1 MIEILAPG
9 PLCTIQDRGRPGWA
23 ALGVP
28 HSGAFDRGAAA
39 LANRLV
45 GNDADAAV
53 LEVTLGGLQFRALRA
68 VTIAL
73 TGAPCAGLDWGT
85 VISLPPGAV
94 VRLSAPVHGL
104 RSYLGVRGGIAVEP
118 VLGSRSTDLLGGL
131 GPAPVQA
138 ADRLPIGRTPAAAP
152 SGTAATPSEPRH
164 SLRILAGP
172 RAGWF
177 TDAAQRALLDAT
189 WTVRAESD
197 RRGVRLDG
205 PELSR
210 AQPGELPSEA
220 TLPGAVQ
227 VPAAG
232 RPIVFGPDAPVTG
245 GYPVIA
251 VLSAASLD
259 LAAQLRPGDRIR
271 FRPARDAGSPT

>member
-53 LEVTLGGLQFRALRA
+53 LEVTLGGLQFRTLHAHT
-68 VTIAL
+68 VAL

-85 VISLPPGAV
+85 AISLPPGAV
-94 VRLSAPVHGL
+94 VRLAAPRYGL
-104 RSYLGVRGGIAVEP
+104 RSYVAVRGGIAVEP

-131 GPAPVQA
+131 GPASVQA
-138 ADRLPIGRTPAAAP
+138 ADQLPIGRTPAATP
-152 SGTAATPSEPRH
+152 SGTAATPSEPRQ
-164 SLRILAGP
+164 SLRILSGP
-172 RAGWF
+172 RADWF
-177 TDAAQRALLDAT
+177 TYAAQRTLLDAT

-197 RRGVRLDG
+197 RRGLRLDG
-205 PELSR
+205 PELAR
-210 AQPGELPSEA
+210 AEPRELPSEA
-220 TLPGAVQ
+220 CLPGAVQ
-227 VPAAG
+227 VPAGG

-251 VLSAASLD
+251 VLSAPALD
-259 LAAQLRPGDRIR
+259 VAAQLRPGDRIR
-271 FRPARDAGSPT
+271 FRPATDAGSTT